1 MSIFFDICLGV
12 CLCRGAFGNLVA
24 VSFLAFNFYINRN
37 TWSRPRVARPKTTG
51 HALEISRRDVAHLGS
66 FFTVLMLCSGRFP
79 F

>member
-37 TWSRPRVARPKTTG
+37 TWSRPRVAWPKTTG
-51 HALEISRRDVAHLGS
+51 PDLKISRHDVAHLGNL
-66 FFTVLMLCSGRFP
+66 FAVLKLCSERFP